1 MVRSQRF
8 CGRGISWY
16 KLRRQHGSEQQVPP
30 RAVCPA
36 RQINELRRDDRLFRQ
51 LKTVMRKFYFLIA
64 LFVVLLD
71 RMTKWAVAKDISLHD
86 GIQVIPGF
94 FRLTHIENRGAAF
107 GLLAESPAEWK
118 IALLV
123 MFSIVALVVVSALL
137 WRNSHTVTTTGIGL
151 ALILGGAVGNLWDR
165 LLNGRV
171 VDFLLFYVG
180 RYQWP
185 AFNVA
190 DSAIVCGAG
199 LLVIEILFAKAPAH
213 EKSA

>member
-1 MVRSQRF
+1 MSQP
-8 CGRGISWY
+8 
-16 KLRRQHGSEQQVPP
+16 H
-30 RAVCPA
+30 
-36 RQINELRRDDRLFRQ
+36 
-51 LKTVMRKFYFLIA
+51 VMRKLHFLIA
-64 LFVVLLD
+64 VLVVLLD
-71 RMTKWAVAKDISLHD
+71 RATKAVVARNISLHD

-94 FRLTHIENRGAAF
+94 FRITHVENRGAAF
-107 GLLAESPAEWK
+107 GLFADSPGQWK
-118 IALLV
+118 IAMLV
-123 MFSIVALVVVSALL
+123 LFSIVALVVVTALL
-137 WRNSHTVTTTGIGL
+137 WRNSHAMTSTGIGL

-180 RYQWP
+180 QYQWP

-199 LLVIEILFAKAPAH
+199 LLVIEILFAKAPAA